1 MPSTGKILILNL
13 NNRLL
18 SLLIQNNQI
27 LSAQVQKQD
36 DYAVGS
42 IYIGKVQNIS
52 ANIGAAFVDLG
63 GGYLTFLPL
72 SEARDAHVLNRRAEG
87 NLKPGDELLV
97 QINKEPMKTKLAGA
111 TTRISLSG
119 SYAVV
124 SLPRKENAAQV
135 LHENS
140 TEQVNSKTDTAE
152 KLTKTVNNINISS
165 KLNKKKEIWFKN
177 DASLQDIAA
186 RTPLIIRTNA
196 GELETT
202 EPVIEEAEQLSAEL
216 LRIAEVADKR
226 TCFSCLYRSRPD
238 YINFVKNSYRTEY
251 DEVITD
257 LPEVYETLKTELSD
271 IAENAIPIRLYQDE
285 RLPLYKLYSVETR
298 IKELL
303 DKKVW
308 LKSGGYLVIE
318 PTEALIS
325 IDVNT
330 GKCEKGNNKE
340 ETFLK
345 INLEAAEM
353 IALQLRARNLS
364 GMILVD
370 FINMKKKEYEEQVI
384 GYMRSLL
391 KKDTVRAG
399 VVDMTGLGLLELT
412 RQKVKPS
419 FAEQM
424 RGQEQ

>member
-1 MPSTGKILILNL
+1 
-13 NNRLL
+13 
-18 SLLIQNNQI
+18 
-27 LSAQVQKQD
+27 
-36 DYAVGS
+36 
-42 IYIGKVQNIS
+42 
-52 ANIGAAFVDLG
+52 
-63 GGYLTFLPL
+63 
-72 SEARDAHVLNRRAEG
+72 VLNRRAEG

-97 QINKEPMKTKLAGA
+97 QINKEPMKTKLAGV

-124 SLPRKENAAQV
+124 SLPRQEKAVNVPHNALTNIVNKETD
-135 LHENS
+135 S
-140 TEQVNSKTDTAE
+140 TD
-152 KLTKTVNNINISS
+152 KLTKTVSLIHVSS
-165 KLNKKKEIWFKN
+165 KLGKKKEVMFKQ
-177 DASLQDIAA
+177 DQALQDISAS
-186 RTPLIIRTNA
+186 TPLIIRTNA

-202 EPVIEEAEQLSAEL
+202 EPVVEEAHQLSEEL
-216 LRIAEVADKR
+216 LRIAQVADKR

-257 LPEVYETLKTELSD
+257 MPEVFDTLQKELAD
-271 IAENAIPIRLYQDE
+271 TTGNLIPIRLYQDE

-298 IKELL
+298 VKELL

-330 GKCEKGNNKE
+330 GKCEKGTNKE

-364 GMILVD
+364 GMILID
-370 FINMKKKEYEEQVI
+370 FINMKKKEQEEQVI
-384 GYMRSLL
+384 EYMRSLL
-391 KKDTVRAG
+391 RKDTVRAG

-424 RGQEQ
+424 RE

>member
-1 MPSTGKILILNL
+1 MLPDIKKQKGAYSMASTGKILILNL
-13 NNRLL
+13 YNRLL
-18 SLLIQNNQI
+18 SILMGRNQI
-27 LSAQVQKQD
+27 LSIQVQKQNP
-36 DYAVGS
+36 YATGS
-42 IYIGKVQNIS
+42 IYIGKIQNIS
-52 ANIGAAFVDLG
+52 DNIGAAFVDLG

-72 SEARDAHVLNRRAEG
+72 SEAHDAQVLNRRAEG
-87 NLKPGDELLV
+87 TLKPGDELLV
-97 QINKEPMKTKLAGA
+97 QINKEPMKTKLAGV
-111 TTRISLSG
+111 TTRISLAG
-119 SYAVV
+119 RYAVV
-124 SLPRKENAAQV
+124 SLPGQ
-135 LHENS
+135 
-140 TEQVNSKTDTAE
+140 E
-152 KLTKTVNNINISS
+152 KAIRVSS
-165 KLNKKKEIWFKN
+165 KLSKKQEIRFKN
-177 DASLQDIAA
+177 DVSLQDISS
-186 RTPLIIRTNA
+186 RTPLTIRTNA
-196 GELETT
+196 GALETT
-202 EPVIEEAEQLSAEL
+202 EPVIEEARQLSEEL
-216 LRIAEVADKR
+216 LRIVEVADKR
-226 TCFSCLYRSRPD
+226 TCYSCLYRSRPD

-257 LPEVYETLKTELSD
+257 VPEVFETLQTELAD
-271 IAENAIPIRLYQDE
+271 TAENPIPIRLYQDE

-298 IKELL
+298 VKELL

-340 ETFLK
+340 DTFLK

-364 GMILVD
+364 GMILID
-370 FINMKKKEYEEQVI
+370 FINMKKKEHEEQVVE
-384 GYMRSLL
+384 YMRSLL
-391 KKDTVRAG
+391 RKDTVRAG

-424 RGQEQ
+424 RE

>member
-1 MPSTGKILILNL
+1 
-13 NNRLL
+13 
-18 SLLIQNNQI
+18 
-27 LSAQVQKQD
+27 VQKQN
-36 DYAVGS
+36 DYAVGN
-42 IYIGKVQNIS
+42 IYIGKIQNIS

-72 SEARDAHVLNRRAEG
+72 SEARDSHVLNRRAEG

-97 QINKEPMKTKLAGA
+97 QINKEPMKTKLAGV

-124 SLPRKENAAQV
+124 GLPRQEKSANVSHNDLTDLVNTEM
-135 LHENS
+135 NS
-140 TEQVNSKTDTAE
+140 VNKSTRE
-152 KLTKTVNNINISS
+152 VNCIHISS
-165 KLNKKKEIWFKN
+165 KLSKKKEILFKQ
-177 DASLQDIAA
+177 DETLQHIAA
-186 RTPLIIRTNA
+186 STPLIIRTNA
-196 GELETT
+196 GELGTT
-202 EPVIEEAEQLSAEL
+202 EPVIEEARQLSEEL

-330 GKCEKGNNKE
+330 GKCEKGTNKE

-370 FINMKKKEYEEQVI
+370 FINMKKKEHEEQVI
-384 GYMRSLL
+384 GHMRSLL